1 MINLRRTTLFLA
13 LLLPGLLAACA
24 QDNPAQPLKMARN
37 ADPEF
42 EVATIKPADPDD
54 RNQGFSLK
62 GHRISIEN
70 STMTSLIC
78 FAYSIHKSQI
88 VNAPRWFDEQPWN
101 IDGVPDAEGAPNW
114 NQYRRMLQKLLTT
127 RFGLQMHHDKR
138 ELSVYTLTVAK
149 GGPKLEKSKDDP
161 DALSDSS
168 GHGIG
173 AQQYMKFTNDSM
185 ADFAKTMQLMVDR
198 PVLDQTNISGRY
210 DFSLL
215 WTPDAMRATP
225 TDTAPGLFTA
235 VQEQLGLKLE
245 ATHAPTDVFVIDA
258 STRPTPN

>member
-1 MINLRRTTLFLA
+1 
-13 LLLPGLLAACA
+13 
-24 QDNPAQPLKMARN
+24 MARN
-37 ADPEF
+37 ADPDF
-42 EVATIKPADPDD
+42 EVATIKPADPGD

-70 STMTSLIC
+70 SMMTSLIC

-101 IDGVPDAEGAPNW
+101 IDGVPDAEGVPNW
-114 NQYRRMLQKLLTT
+114 NQYRRMLQKLLST

-149 GGPKLEKSKDDP
+149 GAPKLEKSKEDP
-161 DALSDSS
+161 AALSDQS

-173 AQQYMKFTNDSM
+173 AQQYMKFTNAGM
-185 ADFAKTMQLMVDR
+185 ADFAQTMQLMVDK
-198 PVLDQTNISGRY
+198 PVLDQTNISGRF

-215 WTPDAMRATP
+215 WLPDPTRAGP
-225 TDTAPGLFTA
+225 TDTAPALFTA

-258 STRPTPN
+258 ATRPTQN